1 MQALNNNNFTNR
13 KEISNQAT
21 DTLGQKVNLLDGDL
35 VSLING
41 LIESLKEYYK
51 VSRSN
56 NSDANKIFLFYQE
69 EEQNL
74 KILLNEI
81 VNNNQYQK
89 INELFDKINILNK
102 IIAQLQDNSNSCLQN
117 LNLFFEDAKLIFKNI
132 RDQRQ
137 KQLSEKNALNKNISS
152 KNSTDN
158 MIPPNLIPQVNK
170 YYTQLL
176 VTVNKLADFNYLIEG
191 ADADSVDYY
200 NNLQNTIKKDLGEL
214 IKYIL
219 KYAEIN
225 NEKSLSSLR
234 IEESSR
240 MRSKS
245 SNNSLNKELERLKII
260 NQQKEKKIRELTGI
274 IQKMK
279 KSNLYLNTEENN
291 SQYNIRHMN
300 TESSQRST
308 INKLENIIQEKDNQ
322 LKSLINKMKTGKT
335 TTEPNNNNIKKILA
349 EKNNQIFNL
358 QKQLNIYEQNENN
371 FNKQVDELNNQF
383 QKKIQQYEN
392 QILMLKNNSGNNI
405 NNKNHQSRNNMNYN
419 KQMNPISK
427 SEFNINVQ
435 SQDSNRHLVN
445 EYQSKIKALNNKN
458 INLMKI
464 LKKQKN
470 NIDVLNKEIV
480 NYKNKIAQ
488 FDQLNKIQI
497 EEMNNNIYKN
507 NKIIEQKDELIKQ
520 LREKK
525 EIPNSQININMSNQP
540 NNNEIILL
548 KFENEKLKNE
558 IASLKSSRKG
568 NINNLLTNNI
578 SPSLYGNNNQDS
590 QKLNINLMNENKT
603 LKTKITQLEENI
615 KLLTS
620 KNEEQKNTIKNLEIQ
635 LDKKQEEIAGL
646 HDFIVKLQS
655 KLENEDFIIQKSNVG
670 KTSKS
675 QMDIKNQT
683 DQNIAE
689 KMKNYLDLLNKANN
703 DISALQKKN
712 KELQFKLEEKQ
723 LEEDLSGF
731 RTEEVNFS
739 NYEEEFDLKKMVNG
753 ARDKNR
759 SEDIN
764 IDYPGM
770 QGVKEKYKDLQQ
782 NMNMLE
788 EQVKILISNIN
799 CNNNKIKPQISQICQ
814 IMRIPAKNIPL
825 IIAGKNKKKSLGLI
839 D

>member
-1 MQALNNNNFTNR
+1 
-13 KEISNQAT
+13 
-21 DTLGQKVNLLDGDL
+21 
-35 VSLING
+35 
-41 LIESLKEYYK
+41 
-51 VSRSN
+51 
-56 NSDANKIFLFYQE
+56 
-69 EEQNL
+69 
-74 KILLNEI
+74 
-81 VNNNQYQK
+81 
-89 INELFDKINILNK
+89 
-102 IIAQLQDNSNSCLQN
+102 
-117 LNLFFEDAKLIFKNI
+117 
-132 RDQRQ
+132 
-137 KQLSEKNALNKNISS
+137 
-152 KNSTDN
+152 
-158 MIPPNLIPQVNK
+158 
-170 YYTQLL
+170 
-176 VTVNKLADFNYLIEG
+176 
-191 ADADSVDYY
+191 
-200 NNLQNTIKKDLGEL
+200 
-214 IKYIL
+214 
-219 KYAEIN
+219 
-225 NEKSLSSLR
+225 
-234 IEESSR
+234 
-240 MRSKS
+240 
-245 SNNSLNKELERLKII
+245 
-260 NQQKEKKIRELTGI
+260 
-274 IQKMK
+274 
-279 KSNLYLNTEENN
+279 
-291 SQYNIRHMN
+291 
-300 TESSQRST
+300 
-308 INKLENIIQEKDNQ
+308 
-322 LKSLINKMKTGKT
+322 
-335 TTEPNNNNIKKILA
+335 
-349 EKNNQIFNL
+349 
-358 QKQLNIYEQNENN
+358 
-371 FNKQVDELNNQF
+371 
-383 QKKIQQYEN
+383 
-392 QILMLKNNSGNNI
+392 
-405 NNKNHQSRNNMNYN
+405 
-419 KQMNPISK
+419 
-427 SEFNINVQ
+427 
-435 SQDSNRHLVN
+435 
-445 EYQSKIKALNNKN
+445 
-458 INLMKI
+458 MKI

-655 KLENEDFIIQKSNVG
+655 KLENEDFIIQKSNIG
-670 KTSKS
+670 KASKS
-675 QMDIKNQT
+675 QMDIKNQS

>member
-675 QMDIKNQT
+675 QMDIKNQS

>member
-1 MQALNNNNFTNR
+1 
-13 KEISNQAT
+13 
-21 DTLGQKVNLLDGDL
+21 
-35 VSLING
+35 
-41 LIESLKEYYK
+41 
-51 VSRSN
+51 
-56 NSDANKIFLFYQE
+56 
-69 EEQNL
+69 
-74 KILLNEI
+74 
-81 VNNNQYQK
+81 
-89 INELFDKINILNK
+89 
-102 IIAQLQDNSNSCLQN
+102 
-117 LNLFFEDAKLIFKNI
+117 
-132 RDQRQ
+132 
-137 KQLSEKNALNKNISS
+137 
-152 KNSTDN
+152 
-158 MIPPNLIPQVNK
+158 
-170 YYTQLL
+170 
-176 VTVNKLADFNYLIEG
+176 
-191 ADADSVDYY
+191 
-200 NNLQNTIKKDLGEL
+200 
-214 IKYIL
+214 
-219 KYAEIN
+219 
-225 NEKSLSSLR
+225 
-234 IEESSR
+234 
-240 MRSKS
+240 
-245 SNNSLNKELERLKII
+245 
-260 NQQKEKKIRELTGI
+260 
-274 IQKMK
+274 
-279 KSNLYLNTEENN
+279 
-291 SQYNIRHMN
+291 
-300 TESSQRST
+300 
-308 INKLENIIQEKDNQ
+308 
-322 LKSLINKMKTGKT
+322 
-335 TTEPNNNNIKKILA
+335 
-349 EKNNQIFNL
+349 
-358 QKQLNIYEQNENN
+358 
-371 FNKQVDELNNQF
+371 
-383 QKKIQQYEN
+383 
-392 QILMLKNNSGNNI
+392 
-405 NNKNHQSRNNMNYN
+405 
-419 KQMNPISK
+419 
-427 SEFNINVQ
+427 
-435 SQDSNRHLVN
+435 
-445 EYQSKIKALNNKN
+445 
-458 INLMKI
+458 
-464 LKKQKN
+464 
-470 NIDVLNKEIV
+470 
-480 NYKNKIAQ
+480 
-488 FDQLNKIQI
+488 
-497 EEMNNNIYKN
+497 
-507 NKIIEQKDELIKQ
+507 
-520 LREKK
+520 
-525 EIPNSQININMSNQP
+525 MSNQP

>member
-1 MQALNNNNFTNR
+1 MQALNNNNFKNR

-240 MRSKS
+240 MRNKS
-245 SNNSLNKELERLKII
+245 SNNSLNKELETLKII

-568 NINNLLTNNI
+568 NTLSANNI
-578 SPSLYGNNNQDS
+578 SPSLYSNTNQDS

-675 QMDIKNQT
+675 QMDIKNQS

>member
-240 MRSKS
+240 MRNKS

-675 QMDIKNQT
+675 QMDIKNQS

>member
-1 MQALNNNNFTNR
+1 MQALNNNNFKNR
-13 KEISNQAT
+13 KESSNQAT
-21 DTLGQKVNLLDGDL
+21 DTQGQKVNLLDGDL

-137 KQLSEKNALNKNISS
+137 KQLSEKNAINKNISS

-240 MRSKS
+240 MRNKS

-279 KSNLYLNTEENN
+279 KSNLYHNTEDNN

-568 NINNLLTNNI
+568 NTNNLLTNNI

-675 QMDIKNQT
+675 QMDIKNQS

>member
-1 MQALNNNNFTNR
+1 MQALNNNNFKNR

-245 SNNSLNKELERLKII
+245 SNNSLNKELEKLKII

-371 FNKQVDELNNQF
+371 FNKQVDELNNRF

-435 SQDSNRHLVN
+435 SQDGNRHLVN

>member
-1 MQALNNNNFTNR
+1 MQALNNNNFKNR

-568 NINNLLTNNI
+568 NTLSANNI
-578 SPSLYGNNNQDS
+578 SPSLYSNTNQDS

-675 QMDIKNQT
+675 QMDIKNQS

>member
-1 MQALNNNNFTNR
+1 
-13 KEISNQAT
+13 
-21 DTLGQKVNLLDGDL
+21 
-35 VSLING
+35 
-41 LIESLKEYYK
+41 
-51 VSRSN
+51 
-56 NSDANKIFLFYQE
+56 
-69 EEQNL
+69 
-74 KILLNEI
+74 
-81 VNNNQYQK
+81 
-89 INELFDKINILNK
+89 
-102 IIAQLQDNSNSCLQN
+102 
-117 LNLFFEDAKLIFKNI
+117 
-132 RDQRQ
+132 
-137 KQLSEKNALNKNISS
+137 
-152 KNSTDN
+152 
-158 MIPPNLIPQVNK
+158 
-170 YYTQLL
+170 
-176 VTVNKLADFNYLIEG
+176 
-191 ADADSVDYY
+191 
-200 NNLQNTIKKDLGEL
+200 
-214 IKYIL
+214 
-219 KYAEIN
+219 
-225 NEKSLSSLR
+225 
-234 IEESSR
+234 
-240 MRSKS
+240 
-245 SNNSLNKELERLKII
+245 
-260 NQQKEKKIRELTGI
+260 
-274 IQKMK
+274 
-279 KSNLYLNTEENN
+279 
-291 SQYNIRHMN
+291 
-300 TESSQRST
+300 
-308 INKLENIIQEKDNQ
+308 
-322 LKSLINKMKTGKT
+322 
-335 TTEPNNNNIKKILA
+335 
-349 EKNNQIFNL
+349 
-358 QKQLNIYEQNENN
+358 
-371 FNKQVDELNNQF
+371 
-383 QKKIQQYEN
+383 
-392 QILMLKNNSGNNI
+392 
-405 NNKNHQSRNNMNYN
+405 
-419 KQMNPISK
+419 
-427 SEFNINVQ
+427 
-435 SQDSNRHLVN
+435 
-445 EYQSKIKALNNKN
+445 
-458 INLMKI
+458 
-464 LKKQKN
+464 
-470 NIDVLNKEIV
+470 
-480 NYKNKIAQ
+480 
-488 FDQLNKIQI
+488 
-497 EEMNNNIYKN
+497 
-507 NKIIEQKDELIKQ
+507 
-520 LREKK
+520 
-525 EIPNSQININMSNQP
+525 MSNQP

-590 QKLNINLMNENKT
+590 QKLNINLINENKT

>member
-1 MQALNNNNFTNR
+1 
-13 KEISNQAT
+13 
-21 DTLGQKVNLLDGDL
+21 
-35 VSLING
+35 
-41 LIESLKEYYK
+41 
-51 VSRSN
+51 
-56 NSDANKIFLFYQE
+56 
-69 EEQNL
+69 
-74 KILLNEI
+74 
-81 VNNNQYQK
+81 
-89 INELFDKINILNK
+89 
-102 IIAQLQDNSNSCLQN
+102 
-117 LNLFFEDAKLIFKNI
+117 
-132 RDQRQ
+132 
-137 KQLSEKNALNKNISS
+137 
-152 KNSTDN
+152 
-158 MIPPNLIPQVNK
+158 
-170 YYTQLL
+170 
-176 VTVNKLADFNYLIEG
+176 
-191 ADADSVDYY
+191 
-200 NNLQNTIKKDLGEL
+200 
-214 IKYIL
+214 
-219 KYAEIN
+219 
-225 NEKSLSSLR
+225 
-234 IEESSR
+234 
-240 MRSKS
+240 
-245 SNNSLNKELERLKII
+245 
-260 NQQKEKKIRELTGI
+260 
-274 IQKMK
+274 
-279 KSNLYLNTEENN
+279 
-291 SQYNIRHMN
+291 
-300 TESSQRST
+300 
-308 INKLENIIQEKDNQ
+308 
-322 LKSLINKMKTGKT
+322 
-335 TTEPNNNNIKKILA
+335 
-349 EKNNQIFNL
+349 
-358 QKQLNIYEQNENN
+358 
-371 FNKQVDELNNQF
+371 
-383 QKKIQQYEN
+383 
-392 QILMLKNNSGNNI
+392 
-405 NNKNHQSRNNMNYN
+405 
-419 KQMNPISK
+419 
-427 SEFNINVQ
+427 
-435 SQDSNRHLVN
+435 
-445 EYQSKIKALNNKN
+445 
-458 INLMKI
+458 
-464 LKKQKN
+464 
-470 NIDVLNKEIV
+470 
-480 NYKNKIAQ
+480 
-488 FDQLNKIQI
+488 
-497 EEMNNNIYKN
+497 
-507 NKIIEQKDELIKQ
+507 
-520 LREKK
+520 
-525 EIPNSQININMSNQP
+525 MSNQP

-568 NINNLLTNNI
+568 NTNNLLTNNI

-590 QKLNINLMNENKT
+590 QKLNINLMNENKI

-646 HDFIVKLQS
+646 HDFILKLQS

-675 QMDIKNQT
+675 QMDIKNQS

>member
-1 MQALNNNNFTNR
+1 
-13 KEISNQAT
+13 
-21 DTLGQKVNLLDGDL
+21 
-35 VSLING
+35 
-41 LIESLKEYYK
+41 
-51 VSRSN
+51 
-56 NSDANKIFLFYQE
+56 
-69 EEQNL
+69 
-74 KILLNEI
+74 
-81 VNNNQYQK
+81 
-89 INELFDKINILNK
+89 
-102 IIAQLQDNSNSCLQN
+102 
-117 LNLFFEDAKLIFKNI
+117 
-132 RDQRQ
+132 
-137 KQLSEKNALNKNISS
+137 
-152 KNSTDN
+152 
-158 MIPPNLIPQVNK
+158 
-170 YYTQLL
+170 
-176 VTVNKLADFNYLIEG
+176 
-191 ADADSVDYY
+191 
-200 NNLQNTIKKDLGEL
+200 
-214 IKYIL
+214 
-219 KYAEIN
+219 
-225 NEKSLSSLR
+225 
-234 IEESSR
+234 
-240 MRSKS
+240 
-245 SNNSLNKELERLKII
+245 
-260 NQQKEKKIRELTGI
+260 
-274 IQKMK
+274 
-279 KSNLYLNTEENN
+279 
-291 SQYNIRHMN
+291 
-300 TESSQRST
+300 
-308 INKLENIIQEKDNQ
+308 
-322 LKSLINKMKTGKT
+322 
-335 TTEPNNNNIKKILA
+335 
-349 EKNNQIFNL
+349 
-358 QKQLNIYEQNENN
+358 
-371 FNKQVDELNNQF
+371 
-383 QKKIQQYEN
+383 
-392 QILMLKNNSGNNI
+392 
-405 NNKNHQSRNNMNYN
+405 
-419 KQMNPISK
+419 
-427 SEFNINVQ
+427 
-435 SQDSNRHLVN
+435 
-445 EYQSKIKALNNKN
+445 
-458 INLMKI
+458 
-464 LKKQKN
+464 
-470 NIDVLNKEIV
+470 
-480 NYKNKIAQ
+480 
-488 FDQLNKIQI
+488 
-497 EEMNNNIYKN
+497 MNNNIYKN

-568 NINNLLTNNI
+568 NTNNLLTNNI

>member
-1 MQALNNNNFTNR
+1 MQDLNNNINFQSKNQ
-13 KEISNQAT
+13 ISNPS
-21 DTLGQKVNLLDGDL
+21 KVNLLDGDL

-56 NSDANKIFLFYQE
+56 NSDANQIFLYYQE
-69 EEQNL
+69 EEKNL
-74 KILLNEI
+74 QILLNEI
-81 VNNNQYQK
+81 INNNQFDK
-89 INELFDKINILNK
+89 VNELFDKVNTLNK
-102 IIAQLQDNSNSCLQN
+102 IMVQLQDNSNSCLQN

-132 RDQRQ
+132 RSQRQ
-137 KQLSEKNALNKNISS
+137 KQLSEKNAVKNNNEINNS
-152 KNSTDN
+152 KEYRL
-158 MIPPNLIPQVNK
+158 PPNLIPQVNN
-170 YYTQLL
+170 YYNKILTN
-176 VTVNKLADFNYLIEG
+176 VNKLSDFNYLIEG
-191 ADADSVDYY
+191 ADADPFGYY
-200 NNLQNTIKKDLGEL
+200 NNLQNIIKKDLGEFV
-214 IKYIL
+214 KYII
-219 KYAEIN
+219 KFAEIN
-225 NEKSLSSLR
+225 NEKSISSLQT
-234 IEESSR
+234 EESFRKRSR
-240 MRSKS
+240 S
-245 SNNSLNKELERLKII
+245 SNNSLNKEFERMKII
-260 NQQKEKKIRELTGI
+260 NQQKDKKIRELNGI
-274 IQKMK
+274 IQKIK
-279 KSNLYLNTEENN
+279 KGNLNLTTEENN
-291 SQYNIRHMN
+291 SKYNINNLN
-300 TESSQRST
+300 TETNQSST
-308 INKLENIIQEKDNQ
+308 IIKLESIIQEKDNQ
-322 LKSLINKMKTGKT
+322 LKTLMNKMKTGKT
-335 TTEPNNNNIKKILA
+335 MTEPNNNNNIKKILA

-383 QKKIQQYEN
+383 QKKINQYEK
-392 QILMLKNNSGNNI
+392 QILILKNNLAKNI
-405 NNKNHQSRNNMNYN
+405 NNKNQQSLNNFNI
-419 KQMNPISK
+419 QSNPFSK
-427 SEFNINVQ
+427 SDFNLNVQ
-435 SQDSNRHLVN
+435 TQDDLEHLVN
-445 EYQSKIKALNNKN
+445 EYQSKINALNNKN
-458 INLMKI
+458 MNLMKV
-464 LKKQKN
+464 LNKQKN
-470 NIDVLNKEIV
+470 NINILNKEIA

-488 FDQLNKIQI
+488 FDQINKNQI

-525 EIPNSQININMSNQP
+525 EVPNSQININMSNQP

-548 KFENEKLKNE
+548 KYENEKLKNE
-558 IASLKSSRKG
+558 IASLKLSKKG
-568 NINNLLTNNI
+568 NNLMDNNI
-578 SPSLYGNNNQDS
+578 SPSLYSSNQDS
-590 QKLNINLMNENKT
+590 QRLNINLMNENKT
-603 LKTKITQLEENI
+603 LKTKIIQLEENI
-615 KLLTS
+615 KTLTS
-620 KNEEQKNTIKNLEIQ
+620 KNEEQKNTIKNLET
-635 LDKKQEEIAGL
+635 EIAKKKEQITGL
-646 HDFIVKLQS
+646 QDFIVKLQS
-655 KLENEDFIIQKSNVG
+655 KLENEDFIIQKSNLG
-670 KTSKS
+670 AKTSKS
-675 QMDIKNQT
+675 EMGIKNQSN
-683 DQNIAE
+683 QNIEE
-689 KMKNYLDLLNKANN
+689 KMKNYLDLLNKANK

>member
-1 MQALNNNNFTNR
+1 MQALNNNNFKNR

-21 DTLGQKVNLLDGDL
+21 DTQGQKVNLLDGDL

-568 NINNLLTNNI
+568 NTLSANNI
-578 SPSLYGNNNQDS
+578 SPSLYSNTNQDS

-675 QMDIKNQT
+675 QMDIKNQS

>member
-1 MQALNNNNFTNR
+1 MQALNNNNFKNR
-13 KEISNQAT
+13 KESSNQAT
-21 DTLGQKVNLLDGDL
+21 DTQGQKVNLLDGDL

-568 NINNLLTNNI
+568 NTNNLLTNNI

-590 QKLNINLMNENKT
+590 QKLNINLVNENKT

-675 QMDIKNQT
+675 QMDIKNQS

>member
-1 MQALNNNNFTNR
+1 
-13 KEISNQAT
+13 
-21 DTLGQKVNLLDGDL
+21 
-35 VSLING
+35 
-41 LIESLKEYYK
+41 
-51 VSRSN
+51 
-56 NSDANKIFLFYQE
+56 
-69 EEQNL
+69 
-74 KILLNEI
+74 
-81 VNNNQYQK
+81 
-89 INELFDKINILNK
+89 
-102 IIAQLQDNSNSCLQN
+102 
-117 LNLFFEDAKLIFKNI
+117 
-132 RDQRQ
+132 
-137 KQLSEKNALNKNISS
+137 
-152 KNSTDN
+152 
-158 MIPPNLIPQVNK
+158 
-170 YYTQLL
+170 
-176 VTVNKLADFNYLIEG
+176 
-191 ADADSVDYY
+191 
-200 NNLQNTIKKDLGEL
+200 
-214 IKYIL
+214 
-219 KYAEIN
+219 
-225 NEKSLSSLR
+225 
-234 IEESSR
+234 
-240 MRSKS
+240 
-245 SNNSLNKELERLKII
+245 
-260 NQQKEKKIRELTGI
+260 
-274 IQKMK
+274 
-279 KSNLYLNTEENN
+279 
-291 SQYNIRHMN
+291 
-300 TESSQRST
+300 
-308 INKLENIIQEKDNQ
+308 
-322 LKSLINKMKTGKT
+322 
-335 TTEPNNNNIKKILA
+335 
-349 EKNNQIFNL
+349 
-358 QKQLNIYEQNENN
+358 
-371 FNKQVDELNNQF
+371 
-383 QKKIQQYEN
+383 
-392 QILMLKNNSGNNI
+392 
-405 NNKNHQSRNNMNYN
+405 
-419 KQMNPISK
+419 
-427 SEFNINVQ
+427 
-435 SQDSNRHLVN
+435 
-445 EYQSKIKALNNKN
+445 
-458 INLMKI
+458 
-464 LKKQKN
+464 
-470 NIDVLNKEIV
+470 
-480 NYKNKIAQ
+480 
-488 FDQLNKIQI
+488 
-497 EEMNNNIYKN
+497 
-507 NKIIEQKDELIKQ
+507 
-520 LREKK
+520 
-525 EIPNSQININMSNQP
+525 MSNQP

-568 NINNLLTNNI
+568 NTNNLLTNNI

-675 QMDIKNQT
+675 QMDIKNQS